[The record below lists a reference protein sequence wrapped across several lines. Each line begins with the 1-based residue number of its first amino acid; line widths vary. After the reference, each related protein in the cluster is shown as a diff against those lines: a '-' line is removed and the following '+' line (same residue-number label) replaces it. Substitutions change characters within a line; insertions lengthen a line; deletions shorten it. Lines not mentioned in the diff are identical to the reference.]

1 LQDNLLPVSC
11 RGQDWQGGLG
21 LTLVDSL
28 DMLLLLNKR
37 GDVQAALEQLRQV
50 LSFDKD
56 VKVGAGGEGWMQLAA
71 GANIVVVQHVEIKR
85 RPPTTATAAVL
96 QLTGVGVRGGPGTE
110 E

>member
-28 DMLLLLNKR
+28 DMLLLLNRR
-37 GDVQAALEQLRQV
+37 GDVVAALEQLRQV

-56 VKVGAGGEGWMQLAA
+56 VKVGFVVRGICKQVEQLQQGLIAA
-71 GANIVVVQHVEIKR
+71 GA
-85 RPPTTATAAVL
+85 
-96 QLTGVGVRGGPGTE
+96 QLK
-110 E
+110 

>member
-1 LQDNLLPVSC
+1 LPTLGSTSLVLLFAAYCWLQDNLLPVSC

-28 DMLLLLNKR
+28 DMLLLLNRR

-56 VKVGAGGEGWMQLAA
+56 VKV
-71 GANIVVVQHVEIKR
+71 
-85 RPPTTATAAVL
+85 
-96 QLTGVGVRGGPGTE
+96 RGRGDG
-110 E
+110 

>member
-1 LQDNLLPVSC
+1 MLPQLHDKALLVLCAACCCLQDNLLPVSC

-28 DMLLLLNKR
+28 DMLLLLNRR

-56 VKVGAGGEGWMQLAA
+56 VKVGAVWGGGCS
-71 GANIVVVQHVEIKR
+71 
-85 RPPTTATAAVL
+85 
-96 QLTGVGVRGGPGTE
+96 
-110 E
+110 